1 MRHFFC
7 NFVAKFFCMYH
18 QRLSDEAII
27 SGFRRGDAGIIREY
41 FYDWCQAGYYIY
53 DQRYQLS
60 AKENLDFM
68 SLAHQYAIYLMEH
81 DWKPLEDHSPSVSL
95 KTWLING
102 FRYVVLDALKWYHR
116 EYGSITFEDYLRSF
130 DVTSDLRLQFNRMV
144 EDVCDH
150 APLDRQ
156 ERMIINMMLLRGF
169 KGKEIA
175 AELGMTP
182 SAISQ
187 KYKKL
192 KEEIIVPYFK
202 KNFDMDLDMPEV
214 MDEMAILRRETPM
227 GEASMPAPTMQ
238 GSLADMYAPRSCE
251 DMNFVKEEVMEMNEQ
266 REQNNARI
274 DSAESRMKKAYG
286 QQKRTTPEFITSLEP
301 NEIFVFG
308 SNLKGMHG
316 GGAAYIA
323 YRKFGAIM
331 GQGVGLQGQ
340 SYAIPT
346 MQGGVE
352 TIRPYVDEFIQ
363 FAKQHPELTFLVTR
377 IGCGIAGFTDEEIS
391 PLFKEAHGVENIVL
405 PPNW

>member
-1 MRHFFC
+1 
-7 NFVAKFFCMYH
+7 MYH
-18 QRLSDEAII
+18 RELSEQTII
-27 SGFRRGDAGIIREY
+27 SGFRKGDANIIREY
-41 FYDWCQAGYYIY
+41 FYGYCQAGYYIF

-60 AKENLDFM
+60 EKENLDFM

-81 DWKPLEDHSPSVSL
+81 DWKPLEDHSPNVSL

-102 FRYVVLDALKWYHR
+102 FRYVVLDALKWYKK
-116 EYGSITFEDYLRSF
+116 EYGSITFEDYLRTF
-130 DVTSDLRLQFNRMV
+130 DVTSDLRLPFNRMV

-150 APLDRQ
+150 APLNRQ
-156 ERMIINMMLLRGF
+156 ERLIIDMLLLRGF

-192 KEEIIVPYFK
+192 KEDIIIPYFK

-214 MDEMAILRRETPM
+214 MDERLRVGEQGSGMRVILSREATMAEP
-227 GEASMPAPTMQ
+227 SMPAPMS
-238 GSLADMYAPRSCE
+238 GAMPDMFEPMVYE
-251 DMNFVKEEVMEMNEQ
+251 DMDFIKEENME
-266 REQNNARI
+266 
-274 DSAESRMKKAYG
+274 
-286 QQKRTTPEFITSLEP
+286 QKRTTPEFITSLEP

-391 PLFKEAHGVENIVL
+391 PLFEAAHEVENIVL

>member
-1 MRHFFC
+1 
-7 NFVAKFFCMYH
+7 MYY
-18 QRLSDEAII
+18 QQLSDKEILE
-27 SGFRRGDAGIIREY
+27 GFREGDADIIREY
-41 FYDWCQAGYYIY
+41 FYGYCRVGYNIF
-53 DQRYQLS
+53 DQRYQLRE
-60 AKENLDFM
+60 KENLDFM
-68 SLAHQYAIYLMEH
+68 SLAHQYALYLMEH
-81 DWKPLEDHSPSVSL
+81 DWKPLEDHSPNVSL
-95 KTWLING
+95 RTWLING
-102 FRYVVLDALKWYHR
+102 FRYVVLDALKWYKK

-144 EDVCDH
+144 EDICDH
-150 APLDRQ
+150 ASLDRQ
-156 ERMIINMMLLRGF
+156 ERWLITMMLLKGF

-182 SAISQ
+182 SAVSQ
-187 KYKKL
+187 KYNKL
-192 KEEIIVPYFK
+192 KERVIIPYFK

-214 MDEMAILRRETPM
+214 MDERGMVYAETMEAPSLGMDRMAIPDM
-227 GEASMPAPTMQ
+227 GFIKESIMQ
-238 GSLADMYAPRSCE
+238 
-251 DMNFVKEEVMEMNEQ
+251 K
-266 REQNNARI
+266 
-274 DSAESRMKKAYG
+274 
-286 QQKRTTPEFITSLEP
+286 KRTTPEFITELQP

-352 TIRPYVDEFIQ
+352 TIRPYVDEFIA

-377 IGCGIAGFTDEEIS
+377 IGCGIAGFTDDEIS
-391 PLFKEAHGVENIVL
+391 PLFAEAHGVENIVL

>member
-1 MRHFFC
+1 
-7 NFVAKFFCMYH
+7 MYY
-18 QRLSDEAII
+18 QRLSDEEILQ
-27 SGFRRGDAGIIREY
+27 GFRMGNETIIREY
-41 FYDWCQAGYYIY
+41 FYGYCRVGYNIF
-53 DQRYQLS
+53 DQRYQLHE
-60 AKENLDFM
+60 KQNLDFM

-81 DWKPLEDHSPSVSL
+81 DWKPLEDHSPNVSL

-102 FRYVVLDALKWYHR
+102 FRYVVLDALKWYR
-116 EYGSITFEDYLRSF
+116 KEYGSITYEDYLMSF
-130 DVTSDLRLQFNRMV
+130 DGTNDLRLQFNQMV

-150 APLDRQ
+150 APLSRDDRV
-156 ERMIINMMLLRGF
+156 IIDMLLLRGF

-175 AELGMTP
+175 AKLGMTP

-187 KYKKL
+187 KYNKL
-192 KEEIIVPYFK
+192 KERIIVPYFRK
-202 KNFDMDLDMPEV
+202 FFDMDLDMPEV
-214 MDEMAILRRETPM
+214 MDGRAAQRREATMAEAALPM
-227 GEASMPAPTMQ
+227 PESMA
-238 GSLADMYAPRSCE
+238 CE
-251 DMNFVKEEVMEMNEQ
+251 DMELVKEDM
-266 REQNNARI
+266 
-274 DSAESRMKKAYG
+274 MK
-286 QQKRTTPEFITSLEP
+286 QKRTTPEFITELQP

-352 TIRPYVDEFIQ
+352 TIRPYVDDFIR
-363 FAKQHPELTFLVTR
+363 FAKEHPTLTFLVTR

-391 PLFKEAHGVENIVL
+391 PLFADAHDVDNIVL

>member
-1 MRHFFC
+1 
-7 NFVAKFFCMYH
+7 MYY
-18 QRLSDEAII
+18 QRLSDDEILK
-27 SGFRRGDAGIIREY
+27 GFRRGDPYIIREY
-41 FYDWCQAGYYIY
+41 FYGYCEVGYHIF
-53 DQRYQLS
+53 DQRYQL
-60 AKENLDFM
+60 KGKQNLDFM
-68 SLAHQYAIYLMEH
+68 SLAHQYALYLMEH
-81 DWKPLEDHSPSVSL
+81 DWKPLEDHSPEVSL

-102 FRYVVLDALKWYHR
+102 FRYVVLDALKWYKK

-150 APLDRQ
+150 VPMGREDRL
-156 ERMIINMMLLRGF
+156 IILMMLERGF

-175 AELGMTP
+175 AQMGISP
-182 SAISQ
+182 AAISQ
-187 KYKKL
+187 RYKKL

-214 MDEMAILRRETPM
+214 MEDRAVVYEEAMM
-227 GEASMPAPTMQ
+227 EASAPC
-238 GSLADMYAPRSCE
+238 PP
-251 DMNFVKEEVMEMNEQ
+251 
-266 REQNNARI
+266 
-274 DSAESRMKKAYG
+274 SAMRHGRMKTATFEYMEK
-286 QQKRTTPEFITSLEP
+286 KRTTPEFITELQP

-308 SNLKGMHG
+308 SNLRGMHG

-323 YRKFGAIM
+323 HRKFGAIM

-352 TIRPYVDEFIQ
+352 TIKPYVDEFIE
-363 FAKQHPELTFLVTR
+363 FAKEHQDLTFLVTR
-377 IGCGIAGFTDEEIS
+377 IGCGIAGFTDDEIS
-391 PLFKEAHGVENIVL
+391 PLFKAAHEVENIVL

>member
-1 MRHFFC
+1 
-7 NFVAKFFCMYH
+7 MYH
-18 QRLSDEAII
+18 HQLSEQAII
-27 SGFRRGDAGIIREY
+27 SGFRKGNANIIRDY
-41 FYDWCQAGYYIY
+41 FYGYCQAGYYIF

-60 AKENLDFM
+60 
-68 SLAHQYAIYLMEH
+68 
-81 DWKPLEDHSPSVSL
+81 
-95 KTWLING
+95 
-102 FRYVVLDALKWYHR
+102 
-116 EYGSITFEDYLRSF
+116 
-130 DVTSDLRLQFNRMV
+130 
-144 EDVCDH
+144 
-150 APLDRQ
+150 
-156 ERMIINMMLLRGF
+156 
-169 KGKEIA
+169 
-175 AELGMTP
+175 MTP

-192 KEEIIVPYFK
+192 KEEIIIPYFK
-202 KNFDMDLDMPEV
+202 KNFDMDLDMVEV
-214 MDEMAILRRETPM
+214 MDERRVGEQGSGMRAILSREAAM
-227 GEASMPAPTMQ
+227 GEASMPAPTMP

-251 DMNFVKEEVMEMNEQ
+251 DMDFIKEEVMEMNEQ

-308 SNLKGMHG
+308 SNLRGMHG

-331 GQGVGLQGQ
+331 GKGVGLQGQ

-352 TIRPYVDEFIQ
+352 TIRPYVDEFIW
-363 FAKQHPELTFLVTR
+363 FAKQHPDLTFLVTR
-377 IGCGIAGFTDEEIS
+377 IGCGIAGFTDDEIS
-391 PLFKEAHGVENIVL
+391 PLFEEAHEVENIVL

>member
-1 MRHFFC
+1 
-7 NFVAKFFCMYH
+7 MYY
-18 QRLSDEAII
+18 QRLSDDEILK
-27 SGFRRGDAGIIREY
+27 GFRRGDPYIIREY
-41 FYDWCQAGYYIY
+41 FYGYCEVGYHIF
-53 DQRYQLS
+53 DQRYQL
-60 AKENLDFM
+60 KGKQNLDFM
-68 SLAHQYAIYLMEH
+68 SLAHQYALYLMEH
-81 DWKPLEDHSPSVSL
+81 DWKPLEDHSPEVSL

-102 FRYVVLDALKWYHR
+102 FRYVVLDALKWYKK

-150 APLDRQ
+150 VPMERKDRL
-156 ERMIINMMLLRGF
+156 IILMMLERGF

-175 AELGMTP
+175 AQMGISP
-182 SAISQ
+182 AAISQ
-187 KYKKL
+187 RYKKL

-214 MDEMAILRRETPM
+214 MEDRAVVYEEAMM
-227 GEASMPAPTMQ
+227 EASAPC
-238 GSLADMYAPRSCE
+238 PP
-251 DMNFVKEEVMEMNEQ
+251 
-266 REQNNARI
+266 
-274 DSAESRMKKAYG
+274 SAMRHGRMKTATFEYMEK
-286 QQKRTTPEFITSLEP
+286 KRTTPEFITELQP

-308 SNLKGMHG
+308 SNLRGMHG

-323 YRKFGAIM
+323 HRKFGAIM

-352 TIRPYVDEFIQ
+352 TIEPYVDEFIE
-363 FAKQHPELTFLVTR
+363 FAKEHQNLTFLVTR
-377 IGCGIAGFTDEEIS
+377 IGCGIAGFTDNEIS
-391 PLFKEAHGVENIVL
+391 PLFNAAHEVENIVL

>member
-1 MRHFFC
+1 
-7 NFVAKFFCMYH
+7 MYY
-18 QRLSDEAII
+18 QRLSDEEIL
-27 SGFRRGDAGIIREY
+27 SGFREGDADIIREY
-41 FYDWCQAGYYIY
+41 FYGYCQVGYNIF
-53 DQRYQLS
+53 DQRYQLRE
-60 AKENLDFM
+60 KENLDFM
-68 SLAHQYAIYLMEH
+68 SLAHQYALYLMEH
-81 DWKPLEDHSPSVSL
+81 DWKPLEDHSPNVSL

-102 FRYVVLDALKWYHR
+102 FRYVVLDALKWYRR
-116 EYGSITFEDYLRSF
+116 EYGSITFEDYLMSF
-130 DVTSDLRLQFNRMV
+130 DVTSDLRLQFNKMV

-156 ERMIINMMLLRGF
+156 ERLIIDMLLLQGF
-169 KGKEIA
+169 KSKEIA
-175 AELGMTP
+175 AQMGMTP

-192 KEEIIVPYFK
+192 KEQIIVPYFK

-214 MDEMAILRRETPM
+214 MDERAILSREAPM
-227 GEASMPAPTMQ
+227 AKAWMPAPSMGANESMT
-238 GSLADMYAPRSCE
+238 YE
-251 DMNFVKEEVMEMNEQ
+251 DMDFIREEVME
-266 REQNNARI
+266 
-274 DSAESRMKKAYG
+274 
-286 QQKRTTPEFITSLEP
+286 QKRTTPEFITELQP
-301 NEIFVFG
+301 GEIFVFG

-352 TIRPYVDEFIQ
+352 TIRPYVDEFIT
-363 FAKQHPELTFLVTR
+363 FAKEHQELTFLVTR
-377 IGCGIAGFTDEEIS
+377 IGCGIAGFTNEEIA
-391 PLFKEAHGVENIVL
+391 PLFENAHNVENIVL

>member
-1 MRHFFC
+1 
-7 NFVAKFFCMYH
+7 MYY
-18 QRLSDEAII
+18 QTLSDEAII
-27 SGFRRGDAGIIREY
+27 SGFRGGDAGIIREY
-41 FYDWCQAGYYIY
+41 FYGWCQAGYRIY

-60 AKENLDFM
+60 GKENLDFM
-68 SLAHQYAIYLMEH
+68 SLAHQYALYLMEH
-81 DWKPLEDHSPSVSL
+81 DWKPLEDHSPEVSL
-95 KTWLING
+95 KTWLIGG
-102 FRYVVLDALKWYHR
+102 FRYVVLDALKWHRR

-130 DVTSDLRLQFNRMV
+130 DPDDDLRLQFSRMV

-150 APLDRQ
+150 APLSRQ
-156 ERMIINMMLLRGF
+156 ERMIINMLLLRGF

-182 SAISQ
+182 SAVSQ
-187 KYKKL
+187 KYKRL
-192 KEEIIVPYFK
+192 KEDIIVPYFK

-214 MDEMAILRRETPM
+214 MDERVSMAGARMASAPSESAPM
-227 GEASMPAPTMQ
+227 SDTM
-238 GSLADMYAPRSCE
+238 ACE
-251 DMNFVKEEVMEMNEQ
+251 DMDFSIPDIME
-266 REQNNARI
+266 
-274 DSAESRMKKAYG
+274 
-286 QQKRTTPEFITSLEP
+286 QKRTTPEFITSLEP

-352 TIRPYVDEFIQ
+352 TIRPYVDEFIA
-363 FAKQHPELTFLVTR
+363 FARQHPELTFLVTR
-377 IGCGIAGFTDEEIS
+377 IGCGIAGFTDDEIS
-391 PLFKEAHGVENIVL
+391 PLFEAAHDVENIVL
-405 PPNW
+405 PPGW

>member
-1 MRHFFC
+1 
-7 NFVAKFFCMYH
+7 MYY
-18 QRLSDEAII
+18 QRLSDEEIL
-27 SGFRRGDAGIIREY
+27 SGFREGDADIIREY
-41 FYDWCQAGYYIY
+41 FYGYCQVGYNIF
-53 DQRYQLS
+53 DQRYQLRE
-60 AKENLDFM
+60 KENLDFM
-68 SLAHQYAIYLMEH
+68 SLAHQYALYLMEH
-81 DWKPLEDHSPSVSL
+81 DWKPLEDHSPNVSL

-102 FRYVVLDALKWYHR
+102 FRYVVLDALKWYR
-116 EYGSITFEDYLRSF
+116 KEYGSITFENYLMSF

-156 ERMIINMMLLRGF
+156 ERLIIDMLLLQGF
-169 KGKEIA
+169 KSKEIA
-175 AELGMTP
+175 AQMGMTP

-192 KEEIIVPYFK
+192 KEQIIVPYFR

-214 MDEMAILRRETPM
+214 MDEMAILRREATM
-227 GEASMPAPTMQ
+227 AEACMPAPPM
-238 GSLADMYAPRSCE
+238 GVRESMAFE
-251 DMNFVKEEVMEMNEQ
+251 DMDFIREEVME
-266 REQNNARI
+266 
-274 DSAESRMKKAYG
+274 
-286 QQKRTTPEFITSLEP
+286 QKRTTPEFITELQP

-340 SYAIPT
+340 SYGIPT

-352 TIRPYVDEFIQ
+352 TIRPYVDEFIA
-363 FAKQHPELTFLVTR
+363 FAKENKNLTFLVTR
-377 IGCGIAGFTDEEIS
+377 IGCGIAGFTDDEIS
-391 PLFKEAHGVENIVL
+391 PLFEKAHNVENIVL
-405 PPNW
+405 PPGW

>member
-1 MRHFFC
+1 
-7 NFVAKFFCMYH
+7 MYH
-18 QRLSDEAII
+18 RRLSDEAII
-27 SGFRRGDAGIIREY
+27 NGFRRGDADIIREY
-41 FYDWCQAGYYIY
+41 FYGYCQAGYYIF
-53 DQRYQLS
+53 DQRYQLRE
-60 AKENLDFM
+60 KENLDFM
-68 SLAHQYAIYLMEH
+68 SLAHQYALYLMEH
-81 DWKPLEDHSPSVSL
+81 DWKPLEDHAPEVSL
-95 KTWLING
+95 KTWLIGG
-102 FRYVVLDALKWYHR
+102 FRYVVLDALKWHRR
-116 EYGSITFEDYLRSF
+116 EYGSITFEDYLTTF
-130 DVTSDLRLQFNRMV
+130 DAGDNLRLQFNRMV

-150 APLDRQ
+150 APLSRQ
-156 ERMIINMMLLRGF
+156 ERIIINMMLLRGF

-175 AELGMTP
+175 DKLGMTP
-182 SAISQ
+182 SAVSQ

-192 KEEIIVPYFK
+192 KEDIIVPYFR
-202 KNFDMDLDMPEV
+202 KNFDMDLDMVEV
-214 MDEMAILRRETPM
+214 MDERALVH
-227 GEASMPAPTMQ
+227 GELAEPKMSSMPSFSITEEAAPMPETM
-238 GSLADMYAPRSCE
+238 AYE
-251 DMNFVKEEVMEMNEQ
+251 DMDFTSSEIME
-266 REQNNARI
+266 
-274 DSAESRMKKAYG
+274 
-286 QQKRTTPEFITSLEP
+286 KRTTPEFITLLEP

-352 TIRPYVDEFIQ
+352 TIRPYVDEFIA